1 MTKTPRA
8 HRARIPGSVR
18 LTALVLTAL
27 TLCAF
32 LAVRPVRAAEWMTP
46 YLEQVQEWGVMR
58 GDSQG
63 NLHEDRNI
71 TRAEFV
77 TLVNRAF
84 GYEEPSPSN
93 PFTDVNPNDWFAED
107 VSIAHQAGYF
117 NGTSDST
124 ASPYSLVT
132 REQAAVFLGRCLR
145 FQGVSGAASSRGE
158 TAVKKGF

>member
-1 MTKTPRA
+1 MTQKT
-8 HRARIPGSVR
+8 RARRSHAPGSVR
-18 LTALVLTAL
+18 LAALVLTAL

-84 GYEEPSPSN
+84 GYTERGST
-93 PFTDVNPNDWFAED
+93 PFQDVPANAWYADDIN
-107 VSIAHQAGYF
+107 IAYQAGYF
-117 NGTSDST
+117 TGTS
-124 ASPYSLVT
+124 
-132 REQAAVFLGRCLR
+132 
-145 FQGVSGAASSRGE
+145 
-158 TAVKKGF
+158 